1 MMEEYNTTPEQ
12 STPVEFVDT
21 EALDFADATATAE
34 EMGIDTDDEVMMS
47 ALLDAMTEGV
57 A

>member
-1 MMEEYNTTPEQ
+1 MKQHNNTTPEQ

-21 EALDFADATATAE
+21 EALAYADATATAE
-34 EMGIDTDDEVMMS
+34 EMGIDTDDDAMMS